1 MRTAN
6 IVRKTSE
13 TDVTVE
19 LNLDGIGDYN
29 IETDFLFFKHMLE
42 QLACHSGFD
51 LKVSAKS
58 LDGDE
63 HHLVEDVAITLGKAI
78 SDALSNKTGIK
89 RYGQQLLPM
98 DEALILCAVDVSGR
112 AYSNVDVNIT
122 EEKISDF
129 TAIMLPHFFN
139 SFVQNSGITV
149 HIKQLYGKDSHHIAE
164 AVFKSFARALSEAVM
179 QNSCTKIPST
189 KGVL

>member
-19 LNLDGIGDYN
+19 LNLDGNGDYN

-129 TAIMLPHFFN
+129 SAIMLPHFFN
-139 SFVQNSGITV
+139 SFVQNSGITI

>member
-19 LNLDGIGDYN
+19 LNLDGNGDYN

-112 AYSNVDVNIT
+112 VYANVDVNIT

-129 TAIMLPHFFN
+129 SAIMLPHFFN
-139 SFVQNSGITV
+139 SFVQNSGITI

>member
-78 SDALSNKTGIK
+78 SGALSNKTGIK

-129 TAIMLPHFFN
+129 SAIMLPHFFN
-139 SFVQNSGITV
+139 SFVQNSGITI

>member
-129 TAIMLPHFFN
+129 SAIMLPHFFN
-139 SFVQNSGITV
+139 SFVQNSGITI

>member
-129 TAIMLPHFFN
+129 SAIMLPHFFN

-149 HIKQLYGKDSHHIAE
+149 HIKQLYGKDSHHIVE

>member
-19 LNLDGIGDYN
+19 LNLDGNGDYN

-129 TAIMLPHFFN
+129 SAIMLPHFFY

>member
-19 LNLDGIGDYN
+19 LNLDGNGDYN

-98 DEALILCAVDVSGR
+98 DEALILCAVDISGR
-112 AYSNVDVNIT
+112 VYSNVDVNIT

-129 TAIMLPHFFN
+129 SAIMLPHFFN
-139 SFVQNSGITV
+139 SFVQNSGITI

>member
-19 LNLDGIGDYN
+19 LNLDGNGDYN

-129 TAIMLPHFFN
+129 SAIMLPHFFN